1 MAALGQLFEELRPKL
16 LEMLRW
22 RMDPVLAT
30 RIDPED
36 ILNDAYLRARGRWMQ
51 FREQPKTTPAAWLF
65 GMVRDTMIE
74 TWRRETRQQ
83 RDLRREMPWPEQ
95 SSIQLGLRLVSAG
108 TTPSAAARRAELRR
122 QVEQVMSLLGDTDRE
137 ILWMRHFGQLSFK
150 EVAAVLSIKP
160 NAANVRYARALLRLK
175 DLWQQIVPRQESSNG
190 Q

>member
-1 MAALGQLFEELRPKL
+1 MAALGQLFEELRPRL

-30 RIDPED
+30 RVDAED
-36 ILNDAYLRARGRWMQ
+36 ILNDAFIRAQCRWRE
-51 FREQPKTTPAAWLF
+51 FRQQPKTTPDAWLF

-83 RDLRREMPWPEQ
+83 RDRRREMPWPEQ

-108 TTPSAAARRAELRR
+108 TTPTAAARRAELRR
-122 QVEQVMSLLGDTDRE
+122 RVEHVMSLLGDTDRE

-150 EVAAVLSIKP
+150 EVADVLSITP

-175 DLWQQIVPRQESSNG
+175 DLWHQVVPRQESSDE